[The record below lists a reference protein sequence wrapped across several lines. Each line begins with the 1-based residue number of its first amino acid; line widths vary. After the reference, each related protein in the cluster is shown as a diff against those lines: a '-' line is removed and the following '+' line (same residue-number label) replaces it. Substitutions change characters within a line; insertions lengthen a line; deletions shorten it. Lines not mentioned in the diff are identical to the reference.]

1 MPLIAAATVALVDVE
16 VETVRTDAVQSFA
29 KQETIVVEITT
40 DEGLTGTGYAY
51 TIGTGGHSVVELL
64 RHSLLPLLP
73 GQDSREIESLWKAL
87 HAATRATTVGAL
99 TSLALAAVDTA
110 LWDLRCLRANEPLW
124 RVAGGAGRRVPLYD
138 TEHGWLQLPTDEL
151 VAGAVAAKENGW
163 GGTKIKVG
171 KPSAVED
178 AERLRAVREA
188 TGPSF
193 DIMVDANQSFTA
205 AEAIRR
211 AETFRD
217 LDLFWFEE
225 PLPADDV
232 SGHVRLADSTSIPIA
247 VGESM
252 YSIAQFRDYLQRG
265 AASIV
270 QPDVARI
277 GGITPWLKV
286 AHMAEAFNVVVAPHF
301 LMELHV
307 SLVAAVPNGR
317 YVEHI
322 PQLRAITT
330 QEMEIVDGHALA
342 PEAAGLGIAWN
353 RDAMDNRRVA

>member
-1 MPLIAAATVALVDVE
+1 MPVIATATASLIDVE
-16 VETVRTDAVQSFA
+16 VETVRQDAVQSFA
-29 KQETIVVEITT
+29 KQETIVVDITT
-40 DEGLTGTGYAY
+40 DDGLSGTGYAY
-51 TIGTGGHSVVELL
+51 TIGTGGHSVLAML
-64 RHSLLPLLP
+64 RHSLLPQLI
-73 GQDSREIESLWKAL
+73 GQDSRDIEGLWRML
-87 HAATRATTVGAL
+87 HNSTRATTVGVI

-110 LWDLRCLRANEPLW
+110 LWDLRCLSAGQPLW
-124 RVAGGAGRRVPLYD
+124 RMAGGASRSVPLYD

-151 VAGAVAAKENGW
+151 VAGAVAAKRNGW

-188 TGPSF
+188 TGPAF
-193 DIMVDANQSFTA
+193 DIMIDANQSFTS

-211 AETFRD
+211 ATAFSD

-232 SGHVRLADSTSIPIA
+232 SGHIRLAESTTIPVA

-252 YSIAQFRDYLQRG
+252 YSIGQFRDYLQRG

-286 AHMAEAFNVVVAPHF
+286 AHMAEAFNVVVCPHF

-330 QEMEIVDGHALA
+330 DEMQIVDGNALA
-342 PEAAGLGIAWN
+342 PETPGLGIAWN
-353 RDAMDNRRVA
+353 RDAMEDRRVA

>member
-1 MPLIAAATVALVDVE
+1 MPVIATATASLIDVE
-16 VETVRTDAVQSFA
+16 VETVRQDAVQSFA
-29 KQETIVVEITT
+29 KQETIVVDITT
-40 DEGLTGTGYAY
+40 DDGLSGTGYAY
-51 TIGTGGHSVVELL
+51 TIGTGGHSVLALL
-64 RHSLLPLLP
+64 RHSLLPQLI
-73 GQDSREIESLWKAL
+73 GQDSRDIEGLWRML
-87 HAATRATTVGAL
+87 HNSTRATTVGVI

-110 LWDLRCLRANEPLW
+110 LWDLRCLSAGQPLW
-124 RVAGGAGRRVPLYD
+124 RMAGGASQSVPLYD

-151 VAGAVAAKENGW
+151 VAGAVAAKRNGW

-188 TGPSF
+188 TGPAF
-193 DIMVDANQSFTA
+193 DIMIDANQSFTS

-211 AETFRD
+211 AAAFSD

-232 SGHVRLADSTSIPIA
+232 SGHIRLAESTTIPVA

-252 YSIAQFRDYLQRG
+252 YSIGQFRDYLQRG

-286 AHMAEAFNVVVAPHF
+286 AHMAEAFNVVVCPHF

-330 QEMEIVDGHALA
+330 DEMQIVDGNALA
-342 PEAAGLGIAWN
+342 PETPGLGIAWN
-353 RDAMDNRRVA
+353 RDAMEDRRVA

>member
-1 MPLIAAATVALVDVE
+1 MPVIATATASLIDVE
-16 VETVRTDAVQSFA
+16 VETVRQDAVQSFA
-29 KQETIVVEITT
+29 KQETIVVDITT
-40 DEGLTGTGYAY
+40 DDGLSGTGYAY
-51 TIGTGGHSVVELL
+51 TIGTGGHSVLALL
-64 RHSLLPLLP
+64 RHSLLPQLI
-73 GQDSREIESLWKAL
+73 GQDSRDIEGLWRML
-87 HAATRATTVGAL
+87 HNSTRATTVGVI

-110 LWDLRCLRANEPLW
+110 LWDLRCLSAGQPLW
-124 RVAGGAGRRVPLYD
+124 RMAGGASQSVPLYD

-151 VAGAVAAKENGW
+151 VAGAVAAKRNGW

-188 TGPSF
+188 TGPAF
-193 DIMVDANQSFTA
+193 DIMIDANQSFTS

-211 AETFRD
+211 AAAFSD

-232 SGHVRLADSTSIPIA
+232 SGHVRLAESTTIPVA

-252 YSIAQFRDYLQRG
+252 YSIGQFRDYLQRG

-286 AHMAEAFNVVVAPHF
+286 AHMAEAFNVVVCPHF

-330 QEMEIVDGHALA
+330 DEMQIVDGNALA
-342 PEAAGLGIAWN
+342 PETPGLGIAWN
-353 RDAMDNRRVA
+353 RDAMEDRRVA

>member
-1 MPLIAAATVALVDVE
+1 
-16 VETVRTDAVQSFA
+16 VRQDAVQSFA
-29 KQETIVVEITT
+29 KQETIVVDITT
-40 DEGLTGTGYAY
+40 DDGLSGTGYAY
-51 TIGTGGHSVVELL
+51 TIGTGGHSVLALL
-64 RHSLLPLLP
+64 RHSLLPQLI
-73 GQDSREIESLWKAL
+73 GQDSRDIEGLWRML
-87 HAATRATTVGAL
+87 HNSTRATTVGVI

-110 LWDLRCLRANEPLW
+110 LWDLRCLSAGQPLW
-124 RVAGGAGRRVPLYD
+124 RMAGGASRSVPLYD

-151 VAGAVAAKENGW
+151 VAGAVAAKRNGW

-188 TGPSF
+188 TGPAF
-193 DIMVDANQSFTA
+193 DIMIDANQSFTS

-211 AETFRD
+211 AAAFSD

-232 SGHVRLADSTSIPIA
+232 SGHVRLAESTTIPVA

-252 YSIAQFRDYLQRG
+252 YSIGQFRDYLQRG

-286 AHMAEAFNVVVAPHF
+286 AHMAEAFNVVVCPHF

-330 QEMEIVDGHALA
+330 DEMQIVDGNALA
-342 PEAAGLGIAWN
+342 PETPGLGIAWN
-353 RDAMDNRRVA
+353 RDAMEDRRVA